1 MIWHRYHSPVFMFLL
16 CVSCSS
22 SSDDD
27 GSTLNPS
34 GDGATDAGQ
43 GSDGSAATT
52 TAGASS
58 IGGPSSGG
66 PSSGGPSTG
75 TTIDL
80 TGSTSS
86 GTTGGTPETCD
97 GIDNDGNGIVDDVDA
112 GGDGVCDCLS
122 IATLGQIGP
131 WSNGGNV
138 FETWL
143 NARSPLGATALDDQ
157 VLTPELLAP
166 FQVIVVLHVDTTE
179 VSNGDRVAQAHHEFA
194 EAEATAFGAWV
205 QAGGGVMTTIGYTGD
220 EAAEVVNVNR
230 LLGTVGMGYSATNL
244 DLTGYVAQWD
254 EHPVTMGVSNIF
266 TDNGVEPAGPS
277 GVTVARTGDGAGQ
290 PGLQVTEAGSG
301 RVIVWGDEWIT
312 YDSEWADV
320 EEQQVE
326 LFWINI
332 LKWLSPPLTCQVPT
346 PPEIIK

>member
-1 MIWHRYHSPVFMFLL
+1 M
-16 CVSCSS
+16 
-22 SSDDD
+22 
-27 GSTLNPS
+27 
-34 GDGATDAGQ
+34 
-43 GSDGSAATT
+43 
-52 TAGASS
+52 
-58 IGGPSSGG
+58 
-66 PSSGGPSTG
+66 G

-80 TGSTSS
+80 TLSTSTS
-86 GTTGGTPETCD
+86 TTSVPGATPEACD

-112 GGDGVCDCLS
+112 GGDGVCDCLN

-166 FQVIVVLHVDTTE
+166 FQVVVVLHVDTTE
-179 VSNGDRVAQAHHEFA
+179 VSNGDRVAEAHHEFS
-194 EAEATAFGAWV
+194 ESEATAFGAWV

-230 LLGTVGMGYSATNL
+230 LLGTVGMGYSTTNL
-244 DLTGYVAQWD
+244 DLTGYVAEWE
-254 EHPVTMGVSNIF
+254 EHPVTLGVSNIF

-290 PGLQVTEAGSG
+290 SGLQVTEAGSG